1 VNKRRQK
8 GHFVRFGIG
17 YPLDRQRLKKTKVEA
32 LKHTQPEQGKTE
44 KKKGKALSTYLE

>member
-8 GHFVRFGIG
+8 GHFLRFGISH
-17 YPLDRQRLKKTKVEA
+17 PLDRLRLKKTKVEA

-44 KKKGKALSTYLE
+44 KKKGKALFAYLE